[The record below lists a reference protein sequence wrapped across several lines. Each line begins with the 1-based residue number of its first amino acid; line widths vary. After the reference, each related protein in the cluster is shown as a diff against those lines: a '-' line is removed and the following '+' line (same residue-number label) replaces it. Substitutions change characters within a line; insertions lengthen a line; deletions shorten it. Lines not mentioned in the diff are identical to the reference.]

1 MDSED
6 NKFKEM
12 QEFIQD
18 LPHKYKI
25 ELSAYI
31 YEGTYRNLHFLKDK
45 SGPFIAWF
53 CPLLKGQVRN
63 NHEYIHFE
71 GDDITDMYFFK
82 KGGCGYVLPKHLNV
96 MFVKITKGYS
106 FGFIDIIHNIQR
118 YTDINN

>member
-1 MDSED
+1 MELYVKIKAQIGTMDSED

-53 CPLLKGQVRN
+53 CPLLKGQVTSN
-63 NHEYIHFE
+63 
-71 GDDITDMYFFK
+71 
-82 KGGCGYVLPKHLNV
+82 
-96 MFVKITKGYS
+96 
-106 FGFIDIIHNIQR
+106 
-118 YTDINN
+118 

>member
-1 MDSED
+1 
-6 NKFKEM
+6 M

-31 YEGTYRNLHFLKDK
+31 YEGTYKNLHFLKEK

-53 CPLLKGQVRN
+53 CPLLKGQVSN
-63 NHEYIHFE
+63 SEEYVHFE
-71 GDDITDMYFFK
+71 GDDITDIYFLK
-82 KGGCGYVLPKHLNV
+82 KGGCGYVLPKYENI
-96 MFVKITKGYS
+96 MYVKITQGYS